1 MKTFES
7 TCNKLN
13 NILSDLSEDYILK
26 INLIIDKEV
35 FYEGG
40 GLYWDRELFIDCYG
54 DDNLCKKLVR
64 THPEQVMFVPTG
76 DPIEHPGIK
85 LAYKPEFSKKRY

>member
-1 MKTFES
+1 MSKYPKFQKT
-7 TCNKLN
+7 CDKLN
-13 NILSDLSEDYILK
+13 EILSDLPEDYILK

-54 DDNLCKKLVR
+54 DDNLCKKLLR
-64 THPEQVMFVPTG
+64 THPEQVMFEPTF
-76 DPIEHPGIK
+76 DPVEHPGITLK
-85 LAYKPEFSKKRY
+85 YKSDNE